1 LTTRGISFWSTVV
14 SGITS
19 LTIAIIGGG
28 GQVQLT
34 FNCGKPSLRCLF
46 FQSTD
51 TDILIISHTDFRL
64 SKMYLLELVHGELI
78 LREFQEENV
87 PPYAVLSQ
95 INEDEN
101 DEVSFK
107 DILENTD
114 QGKAGYAII
123 RLCAEAAAVNK
134 LKYIYVGKC
143 CGDKNSSTATTEAIN
158 SSFHLFVSH
167 LLQ

>member
-1 LTTRGISFWSTVV
+1 
-14 SGITS
+14 
-19 LTIAIIGGG
+19 
-28 GQVQLT
+28 
-34 FNCGKPSLRCLF
+34 
-46 FQSTD
+46 
-51 TDILIISHTDFRL
+51 
-64 SKMYLLELVHGELI
+64 MYLLELVHGELI

-101 DEVSFK
+101 DEVSFV
-107 DILENTD
+107 DILENTG

-143 CGDKNSSTATTEAIN
+143 CGDKNSSTATTEGIN
-158 SSFHLFVSH
+158 SWFHLFVSH